1 MGDRPL
7 DLPDPE
13 DAFDEDLIANVHEH
27 GWAWIHVADEHHPHH
42 PRDAEAEADPV
53 ADASFGYTLG
63 VSLTLA
69 HPEIIL
75 VGRWEH
81 RHAFVAQVV
90 RLIEDGERFAPGD
103 TSDDVLTDLPVM
115 FGAVSESER
124 KWRLTYADWLNR
136 RRPFEAV
143 QLILPGPNGAWPWER
158 EYVALAQPLLA

>member
-75 VGRWEH
+75 GYHLNKRPWNT
-81 RHAFVAQVV
+81 VALDGGLPDAMV
-90 RLIEDGERFAPGD
+90 RDMIED
-103 TSDDVLTDLPVM
+103 SYDLVV
-115 FGAVSESER
+115 A
-124 KWRLTYADWLNR
+124 K
-136 RRPFEAV
+136 
-143 QLILPGPNGAWPWER
+143 LPGAARRALGESGARRAP
-158 EYVALAQPLLA
+158 APPP